1 MMLRILKHATKGNP
15 ELYMDILLFLKSQL
29 GLIQPCE
36 KGIFIYIYM
45 SNKYT

>member
-36 KGIFIYIYM
+36 KGIFIYM